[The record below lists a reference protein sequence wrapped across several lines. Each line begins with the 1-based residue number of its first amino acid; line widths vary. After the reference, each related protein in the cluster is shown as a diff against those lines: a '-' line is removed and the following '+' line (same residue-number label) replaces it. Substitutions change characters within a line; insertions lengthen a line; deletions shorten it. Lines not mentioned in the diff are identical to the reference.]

1 MVRKTKRE
9 NDQEMLLM
17 FLSLL
22 SKVLHGIDDSF
33 NLPKSINDIWRFTKN
48 SIEFSRGMDL
58 DDWKNVSIKWN
69 ADKLFVKK
77 ITDFLGDLLIYIF
90 DINATLNEIRESYKL
105 PQVNIAEYAMQQ
117 RAERQLWKNQDT

>member
-117 RAERQLWKNQDT
+117 RAERQLWKNQGT

>member
-22 SKVLHGIDDSF
+22 SKVLHGIDESF

>member
-22 SKVLHGIDDSF
+22 SKVLHGIDESF

-117 RAERQLWKNQDT
+117 RAERKLWKNQDT

>member
-1 MVRKTKRE
+1 MVRKTKKE
-9 NDQEMLLM
+9 NDREMLLM

-22 SKVLHGIDDSF
+22 SKTFHGIDESF
-33 NLPKSINDIWRFTKN
+33 NLPRSVNDIWRFTKN

-58 DDWKNVSIKWN
+58 DDWKNVSIKWD
-69 ADKLFVKK
+69 ADKLFVVK

-117 RAERQLWKNQDT
+117 RAERQLWKNRGT

>member
-22 SKVLHGIDDSF
+22 SKVLHGIDESF

-117 RAERQLWKNQDT
+117 RAERQLWKNQGT

>member
-1 MVRKTKRE
+1 MVRKTKKE
-9 NDQEMLLM
+9 NDREMLLM

-22 SKVLHGIDDSF
+22 SKTFHGIDESF
-33 NLPKSINDIWRFTKN
+33 NLPKSVNDIWRFTKN

-58 DDWKNVSIKWN
+58 DDWKNVSIKWD
-69 ADKLFVKK
+69 ADKLFVVK

-117 RAERQLWKNQDT
+117 RAERQLWKNRGT